1 MKVTAL
7 IKQSLKSI
15 LSNKVR
21 SSLTILGIVIG
32 IAAVISLV
40 GLGKGLESSVTSRIG
55 DLGSTDITIRSQDPD
70 RQTSQRSGG
79 EPPAGGMPMGGGAGG
94 GGMRGGFSF
103 GAGNSASIT
112 TDEYTAIKNHSD
124 ITEASPSESTQVPV
138 TKSADSD
145 TASQYQLYGVD
156 TDYLSLNDLEIS
168 SGASLTQAQVQASE
182 KVTLIGSDAA
192 KELFEDESPI
202 GKTIFLDEAK
212 YTIVGVVQQKETGS
226 NSEQN
231 ASPMSGRGGPG
242 GVGRVT
248 SSFITGY
255 KTWLAQT
262 EKDKLSSVTARASS
276 KDTVEATAAEIEKTL
291 LTNRDLEVGS
301 DKANVAVTTSQ
312 DLLETMSS
320 VATSFT
326 GTLTGIAAISLLVG
340 GIGIM
345 NIMLVTVTERTREI
359 GLRRAL
365 GAKSRHIV
373 YQFLL
378 ESLLLTLIGGLIG
391 VGIGIAF
398 GSNITSLMGTTGFG
412 GPGAS
417 ASNASVVIDFSTI
430 LLAVGISGAIGLVFG
445 LFPALKA
452 AKLDPVEA
460 LRYE

>member
-15 LSNKVR
+15 SSNKVR
-21 SSLTILGIVIG
+21 SSLTVLGIVIG

-40 GLGKGLESSVTSRIG
+40 GLGKGLQSNVTSRISN
-55 DLGSTDITIRSQDPD
+55 LGTTDITIRSQDPE
-70 RQTSQRSGG
+70 RQTSQRGPS
-79 EPPAGGMPMGGGAGG
+79 GG
-94 GGMRGGFSF
+94 GGMPGGGGGEIRGSFSF
-103 GAGNSASIT
+103 GGGNSASIT
-112 TDEYTAIKNHSD
+112 TTEYEYIKNYD
-124 ITEASPSESTQVPV
+124 GITLSSPSESTQMAV

-156 TDYLSLNDLEIS
+156 TDYLELEDLKITD
-168 SGASLTQAQVQASE
+168 GANLTADQVNNSE
-182 KVTLIGSDAA
+182 NVVLIGKQAA
-192 KELFEDESPI
+192 DELFKDESPV
-202 GKTIFLDEAK
+202 GKTIYIAETE
-212 YTIVGVVQQKETGS
+212 YTIVGVVDQS
-226 NSEQN
+226 DSE
-231 ASPMSGRGGPG
+231 SSSGGGMMGGPG
-242 GVGRVT
+242 GVNRVT

-255 KTWLAQT
+255 KMWLTQA
-262 EKDKLSSVTARASS
+262 EKEKLSSITAKAASE
-276 KDTVEATAAEIEKTL
+276 DVVENVATAIKNKLYSDHGVTE
-291 LTNRDLEVGS
+291 
-301 DKANVAVTTSQ
+301 DKADVAVTTSK
-312 DLLETMSS
+312 DLLSTVSN

-326 GTLTGIAAISLLVG
+326 STLTGIAAISLLVG

-373 YQFLL
+373 YQFLW

-398 GSNITSLMGTTGFG
+398 GSNVTSLVSTGFG
-412 GPGAS
+412 GGMGS
-417 ASNASVVIDFSTI
+417 GESTQVVIDMSTI
-430 LLAVGISGAIGLVFG
+430 LLAVVISMGIGILFG

-452 AKLDPVEA
+452 SRLDPVEA

>member
-15 LSNKVR
+15 SSNKVR
-21 SSLTILGIVIG
+21 SLLTILGIVIG

-40 GLGKGLESSVTSRIG
+40 GLGKGLQSNVTSRISN
-55 DLGSTDITIRSQDPD
+55 LGTTDITIRSQDPE
-70 RQTSQRSGG
+70 RQTSQRGPSGG
-79 EPPAGGMPMGGGAGG
+79 GGMPGG
-94 GGMRGGFSF
+94 GGGEMRGGFSF
-103 GAGNSASIT
+103 GGGNSASIT
-112 TDEYTAIKNHSD
+112 TAEYEYIKNYD
-124 ITEASPSESTQVPV
+124 GITLSSPSESTQMAV

-156 TDYLSLNDLEIS
+156 TDYLELEDLKITD
-168 SGASLTQAQVQASE
+168 GVNLTANQVNNSE
-182 KVTLIGSDAA
+182 KVVLIGKQAA
-192 KELFEDESPI
+192 DELFKDESPV
-202 GKTIFLDEAK
+202 GKTIYIDETE
-212 YTIVGVVQQKETGS
+212 YTIVGVVDQS
-226 NSEQN
+226 DSE
-231 ASPMSGRGGPG
+231 SSSGGGMMGGPG
-242 GVGRVT
+242 GVNRVT

-255 KTWLAQT
+255 KTWLTQA
-262 EKDKLSSVTARASS
+262 EKEKLSSITAKAASE
-276 KDTVEATAAEIEKTL
+276 DVVENVATAIKNKLYSDHGVTE
-291 LTNRDLEVGS
+291 
-301 DKANVAVTTSQ
+301 DKADVAVTTSK
-312 DLLETMSS
+312 DLLSTVSN

-326 GTLTGIAAISLLVG
+326 TTLTGIAAISLLVG

-398 GSNITSLMGTTGFG
+398 GSNVTSLVSTGFG
-412 GPGAS
+412 GGMGS
-417 ASNASVVIDFSTI
+417 GESTQVVIDMSTI
-430 LLAVGISGAIGLVFG
+430 LLAVGISMGIGILFG

-452 AKLDPVEA
+452 SRLDPVEA

>member
-15 LSNKVR
+15 SSNKVR

-40 GLGKGLESSVTSRIG
+40 GLGKGLQSNVTSRISN
-55 DLGSTDITIRSQDPD
+55 LGTTDITIRSQDPE
-70 RQTSQRSGG
+70 RQTSQRGPGG
-79 EPPAGGMPMGGGAGG
+79 GGGMPGG
-94 GGMRGGFSF
+94 GGGEMRGGFSF
-103 GAGNSASIT
+103 GGGNSASIT
-112 TDEYTAIKNHSD
+112 TAEYEYIKNYD
-124 ITEASPSESTQVPV
+124 GITLSSPSESTQMAV

-156 TDYLSLNDLEIS
+156 TDYLELEDLKITD
-168 SGASLTQAQVQASE
+168 GANLTADQVNNSE
-182 KVTLIGSDAA
+182 KVALIGEEAA
-192 KELFEDESPI
+192 DELFKDESPV
-202 GKTIFLDEAK
+202 GKTIYIAETE
-212 YTIVGVVQQKETGS
+212 YTIVGVVDQNESESSS
-226 NSEQN
+226 N
-231 ASPMSGRGGPG
+231 GGGMMGGLG
-242 GVGRVT
+242 GVNRVT

-255 KTWLAQT
+255 KTWLTQADK
-262 EKDKLSSVTARASS
+262 EKLSSITAKAASE
-276 KDTVEATAAEIEKTL
+276 DVVENVATAIKNKLYSDHGVTE
-291 LTNRDLEVGS
+291 
-301 DKANVAVTTSQ
+301 DKADVAVTTSK
-312 DLLETMSS
+312 DLLSTVSN

-326 GTLTGIAAISLLVG
+326 STLTGIAAISLLVG

-398 GSNITSLMGTTGFG
+398 GSNVTSLVSAGFG
-412 GPGAS
+412 GGAGS
-417 ASNASVVIDFSTI
+417 DSNTQVIIDATTV
-430 LLAVGISGAIGLVFG
+430 LLAVGISMLIGIVFG

-452 AKLDPVEA
+452 SRLDPVEA

>member
-15 LSNKVR
+15 SSNKVR

-40 GLGKGLESSVTSRIG
+40 GLGKGLQSNVTSRISN
-55 DLGSTDITIRSQDPD
+55 LGTTDITIRSQDPE
-70 RQTSQRSGG
+70 RQTSQRGPGG
-79 EPPAGGMPMGGGAGG
+79 GGGMPGG
-94 GGMRGGFSF
+94 GGGEMRGGFSF
-103 GAGNSASIT
+103 GGGNSASIT
-112 TDEYTAIKNHSD
+112 TAEYEYIKNYD
-124 ITEASPSESTQVPV
+124 GITLSSPSESTQMAV

-156 TDYLSLNDLEIS
+156 TDYLELEDLKVTD
-168 SGASLTQAQVQASE
+168 GANLTADQVNNSE
-182 KVTLIGSDAA
+182 KVALIGKEAA
-192 KELFEDESPI
+192 DELFKDESPV
-202 GKTIFLDEAK
+202 GKTIYIAETE
-212 YTIVGVVQQKETGS
+212 YTIVGVVDQSDSENSSGGGGMMGS
-226 NSEQN
+226 
-231 ASPMSGRGGPG
+231 PG
-242 GVGRVT
+242 GVNRVT

-255 KTWLAQT
+255 KTWLTQADK
-262 EKDKLSSVTARASS
+262 EKLSSITAKAASE
-276 KDTVEATAAEIEKTL
+276 DVVENVATAIKNKLYNDHGVTE
-291 LTNRDLEVGS
+291 
-301 DKANVAVTTSQ
+301 DKADVAVTTSK
-312 DLLETMSS
+312 DLLSTVSN

-326 GTLTGIAAISLLVG
+326 STLTGIAAISLMVG

-398 GSNITSLMGTTGFG
+398 GSNVTSLVSTGFG
-412 GPGAS
+412 GGAG
-417 ASNASVVIDFSTI
+417 AGGNTQVIIDATTV
-430 LLAVGISGAIGLVFG
+430 LLAVGISMLIGILFG

-452 AKLDPVEA
+452 ARLDPVEA

>member
-15 LSNKVR
+15 SSNKVR
-21 SSLTILGIVIG
+21 SSLTVLGIVIG

-40 GLGKGLESSVTSRIG
+40 GLGKGLQSNVTSRISN
-55 DLGSTDITIRSQDPD
+55 LGTTDITIRSQDPE
-70 RQTSQRSGG
+70 RQTSQRGPSGG
-79 EPPAGGMPMGGGAGG
+79 GGMPGG
-94 GGMRGGFSF
+94 GGGEMRGGFSF
-103 GAGNSASIT
+103 GGGNSASIT
-112 TDEYTAIKNHSD
+112 VAEYDYIKNYD
-124 ITEASPSESTQVPV
+124 GITLSSPSESTQMAV

-156 TDYLSLNDLEIS
+156 TDYLELEDLKITD
-168 SGASLTQAQVQASE
+168 GANLTADQVNNSE
-182 KVTLIGSDAA
+182 KVALIGKEAA
-192 KELFEDESPI
+192 DELFKDESPV
-202 GKTIFLDEAK
+202 GKTIYIAETE
-212 YTIVGVVQQKETGS
+212 YTIVGVVDQSDSESSS
-226 NSEQN
+226 NGGG
-231 ASPMSGRGGPG
+231 MMGGPG
-242 GVGRVT
+242 GVNRVT
-248 SSFITGY
+248 SSFIAGY
-255 KTWLAQT
+255 KTWLTQADK
-262 EKDKLSSVTARASS
+262 EKLSSITAKAASE
-276 KDTVEATAAEIEKTL
+276 DVVETVATAIESRLYSDHGVT
-291 LTNRDLEVGS
+291 E
-301 DKANVAVTTSQ
+301 DKADVAVTTSK
-312 DLLETMSS
+312 DLLSTVSN

-326 GTLTGIAAISLLVG
+326 STLTGIAAISLLVG

-398 GSNITSLMGTTGFG
+398 GSNVTSLVSTGFG
-412 GPGAS
+412 GGPGGG
-417 ASNASVVIDFSTI
+417 SNAQVIIDATTV
-430 LLAVGISGAIGLVFG
+430 LLAVGISMFIGIVFG

-452 AKLDPVEA
+452 ARLDPVEA

>member
-15 LSNKVR
+15 SSNKVR

-40 GLGKGLESSVTSRIG
+40 GLGKGLQSNVTSRISN
-55 DLGSTDITIRSQDPD
+55 LGTTDITIRSQDPE
-70 RQTSQRSGG
+70 RQTSQRG
-79 EPPAGGMPMGGGAGG
+79 PGG
-94 GGMRGGFSF
+94 GGMPGGGGGEMRGSFSF
-103 GAGNSASIT
+103 GGGNSASIT
-112 TDEYTAIKNHSD
+112 TAEYDYIKNYD
-124 ITEASPSESTQVPV
+124 GITLSSPSESTQMAI

-156 TDYLSLNDLEIS
+156 TDYLELEDLKITD
-168 SGASLTQAQVQASE
+168 GANLTADQVNNSE
-182 KVTLIGSDAA
+182 KVALIGKEAA
-192 KELFEDESPI
+192 DELFKDESPV
-202 GKTIFLDEAK
+202 GKTIYIAETE
-212 YTIVGVVQQKETGS
+212 YTIVGVVDQSDSESSS
-226 NSEQN
+226 NGGGG
-231 ASPMSGRGGPG
+231 MMGGPG
-242 GVGRVT
+242 GVNRVT

-255 KTWLAQT
+255 KTWLTQADK
-262 EKDKLSSVTARASS
+262 EKLSSITAKAASE
-276 KDTVEATAAEIEKTL
+276 DVVETVATAIESRLYSDHGVT
-291 LTNRDLEVGS
+291 E
-301 DKANVAVTTSQ
+301 DKADVAVTTSK
-312 DLLETMSS
+312 DLLSTVSN

-326 GTLTGIAAISLLVG
+326 STLTGIAAISLLVG

-398 GSNITSLMGTTGFG
+398 GSNVTSLVSTGFG
-412 GPGAS
+412 GGAG
-417 ASNASVVIDFSTI
+417 AGGNTQVIIDATTV
-430 LLAVGISGAIGLVFG
+430 LLAVGISMFIGIVFG

-452 AKLDPVEA
+452 ARLDPVAA

>member
-15 LSNKVR
+15 SSNKVR

-40 GLGKGLESSVTSRIG
+40 GLGKGLQSNVTSRISN
-55 DLGSTDITIRSQDPD
+55 LGTTDITIRSQDPE
-70 RQTSQRSGG
+70 RQTSQRGPS
-79 EPPAGGMPMGGGAGG
+79 GG
-94 GGMRGGFSF
+94 GGMPGGGGGEIRGSFSF
-103 GAGNSASIT
+103 GGGNSASIT
-112 TDEYTAIKNHSD
+112 TTEYEYIKNYD
-124 ITEASPSESTQVPV
+124 GITLSSPSESTQMAV

-156 TDYLSLNDLEIS
+156 TDYLELEDLKITD
-168 SGASLTQAQVQASE
+168 GANLTADQVNNSE
-182 KVTLIGSDAA
+182 NVVLIGKQAA
-192 KELFEDESPI
+192 DELFKDESPV
-202 GKTIFLDEAK
+202 GKTIYIAETE
-212 YTIVGVVQQKETGS
+212 YTIVGVVDQS
-226 NSEQN
+226 DSE
-231 ASPMSGRGGPG
+231 SSSGGGMMGGPG
-242 GVGRVT
+242 GVNRVT

-255 KTWLAQT
+255 KMWLTQA
-262 EKDKLSSVTARASS
+262 EKEKLSSITAKAASE
-276 KDTVEATAAEIEKTL
+276 DVVENVATAIKNKLYSDHGVTE
-291 LTNRDLEVGS
+291 
-301 DKANVAVTTSQ
+301 DKADVAVTTSK
-312 DLLETMSS
+312 DLLSTVSN

-326 GTLTGIAAISLLVG
+326 TTLTGIAAISLLVG

-398 GSNITSLMGTTGFG
+398 GSNVTSLVSTGFG
-412 GPGAS
+412 GGMGS
-417 ASNASVVIDFSTI
+417 GESTQVVIDMSTV
-430 LLAVGISGAIGLVFG
+430 LLAVGISMGIGILFG

-452 AKLDPVEA
+452 SRLDPVEA